1 MKIRKI
7 IGWATLL
14 SAILVV
20 LLIAAVAMAMKFGIT
35 INLDGFRSQVDA
47 AATKALGRDVTIA
60 GSVELVVSFQPG
72 LEVRGVR
79 IGNPA
84 GWPQA
89 DLARAERVRGE
100 IDIIPLLGGKI
111 QVGEIRADGV
121 LLSLETTDAGE
132 KNWEFNIPG
141 RPPPAEAEAPPS
153 DGAQFPI
160 EFVELRQLAL
170 DDVAVDYRDGGLKKN
185 YKFRLDSLY
194 GTAVSG
200 EPMDFNVQGS
210 FQVTP
215 FNFTLTGDPFE
226 ELVNPQDPW
235 KLKMSGN
242 IGDSPI
248 QVHGS
253 FYPKGSESEASLQI
267 AVEKVSLGGLIKELG
282 ISDSMEVDLDRFSV
296 QIDARGGNLK
306 EIIEQS
312 NFSSTLENGRWFW
325 PDPQK
330 QLDMEF
336 RIIKGVI
343 RSPAGK
349 PIELD
354 LGGQIQKSPFLLALK
369 GRPFAELAL
378 TKNPW
383 DMQLTASLSD
393 AEFRGKAQLIRQ
405 SNIPEVIYELVSKN
419 VNLGN
424 LLQNLGIAEGIDAN
438 IDKLQLNITARGSNP
453 RELIELSEARIVL
466 ENSRYVQPIINRD
479 KAMKLWLSQGTI
491 QLQPNKPLRMDIKGK
506 LDRQPYAVTLD
517 GGTLVDLLL
526 EEKPWHL
533 NISGKFE
540 HAPLQ
545 AGITLIRPND
555 IPEARIDIK
564 TGTIEVGEILN
575 WLGIARGIKAKV
587 GSMRVTATARGR
599 NQLELL
605 NRSDFDYSL
614 IDGTWSL
621 QNPNMKSRVDVSIK
635 EFRITRLAASP
646 ININASGH
654 LTKVPAGKNEP
665 SVKFDIK
672 ATARQTVPVESAMA
686 KVGGAVNRFY
696 QLDASG
702 KFADSKVMLTGSLD
716 QRHKQPVA
724 ALDFKAEPVN
734 LGSMLSWLEIARG
747 LEATAGGFEMNIDAS
762 GNDVEEVLSQSN
774 FKASIND
781 GHWIL
786 RDPNTKASVD
796 IGIKK
801 GAIQAL
807 AGKPI
812 TFAVDG
818 RLKETPININL
829 QTESLAAFSGKVDRL
844 PLSFDI
850 QAAATELKMT
860 ADLALPITSKTM
872 GFNIDLRGQKLDSLD
887 ELLDVSLPPFGPYS
901 LGGRFAM
908 DDKGY
913 RISEFEVHIGQSDL
927 SGNAVLKTKGAKP
940 DLDIEL
946 GTEILQI
953 DDFDLGDWSAV
964 EPQKQMPEKQ
974 DKDPAREDLKLLLSP
989 EVMKSMDARLAVKV
1003 NEVLSGKDSLGGGSV
1018 LVVLKNGR
1026 FAIDPLRLEIP
1037 GGAVN
1042 MSLAYEPTG
1051 KSVIAEAV
1059 ANIDKFDFGVLA
1071 RRAKADTKMRGL
1083 LSLNL
1088 NLKSQSPRLDT
1099 IMQNANGHIDFGIWP
1114 EDLEAGVIDLWA
1126 VNLFTAIL
1134 PQVDKEE
1141 TSKVNCIIGNY
1152 NLKEGLLREHQMVID
1167 TTRMRV
1173 KGEAKVDFK
1182 KDEVYLYLKSSGKK
1196 PEFFSLATPIEVRG
1210 KISDFKIGVAPGG
1223 LLGTTVRFIT
1233 SPLHVP
1239 LRRLFSE
1246 NLPPAGSDIC
1256 ESSKVQRRTES
1267 TK

>member
-1 MKIRKI
+1 MRIRKI

-14 SAILVV
+14 SGILVI
-20 LLIAAVAMAMKFGIT
+20 LFIAAVALAMKFGIT

-47 AATKALGRDVTIA
+47 AATKALGRNITIA

-84 GWPQA
+84 GWPQG

-100 IDIIPLLGGKI
+100 IDMIPLLGGKI

-121 LLSLETTDAGE
+121 LLSLETTGTGE

-141 RPPPAEAEAPPS
+141 RPQPAEAEAPPS
-153 DGAQFPI
+153 DGAQFSI

-170 DDVAVDYRDGGLKKN
+170 ADVAVNYRDGGLNKN
-185 YKFRLDSLY
+185 YKFRLDSLN

-200 EPMDFNVQGS
+200 EPMDFSARGS

-226 ELVNPQDPW
+226 ELLTPQDPW

-248 QVHGS
+248 QVDGAFH
-253 FYPKGSESEASLQI
+253 PKGSESEASLQI

-282 ISDSMEVDLDRFSV
+282 ISDSMEVNLDHFSV
-296 QIDARGGNLK
+296 QIDVRGGNLK

-336 RIIKGVI
+336 RIIEGVI

-349 PIELD
+349 QIELD
-354 LGGQIQKSPFLLALK
+354 LEGQVQKSPFLLALK
-369 GRPFAELAL
+369 GRPFAELVL
-378 TKNPW
+378 TTNPW

-393 AEFRGKAQLIRQ
+393 AEFRGKARLVRQ

-419 VNLGN
+419 VNLGH
-424 LLQNLGIAEGIDAN
+424 LLQHLNIAEDIEAR
-438 IDKLQLNITARGSNP
+438 IDKLQMNITARGSNP
-453 RELIELSEARIVL
+453 RELIKFSEARIVL
-466 ENSRYVQPIINRD
+466 ENSRYVQSIINRD
-479 KAMKLWLSQGTI
+479 KEMKLWLSQGTI
-491 QLQPNKPLRMDIKGK
+491 QLQPNKPLRMDINGK
-506 LDRQPYAVTLD
+506 LDRQPYVVTID
-517 GGTLVDLLL
+517 GGTLVSLLL

-540 HAPLQ
+540 NAPLQ

-555 IPEARIDIK
+555 IPEARIDIN
-564 TGTIEVGEILN
+564 TGTIEVGEILD

-635 EFRITRLAASP
+635 EFRVHRRAESP
-646 ININASGH
+646 ININATGH

-665 SVKFDIK
+665 PVKFDIK
-672 ATARQTVPVESAMA
+672 ATARQTVPVGSATA
-686 KVGGAVNRFY
+686 KVGEAVNRFY

-716 QRHKQPVA
+716 QSRKEPVA
-724 ALDFKAEPVN
+724 ALDFKAGPVN

-747 LEATAGGFEMNIDAS
+747 LEARVGGFEMNIDAS
-762 GNDVEEVLSQSN
+762 GNDVKEVLSQSN

-786 RDPNTKASVD
+786 RDPNTGASVD
-796 IGIKK
+796 IGINK

-812 TFAVDG
+812 TFALDG

-829 QTESLAAFSGKVDRL
+829 QTETLAAFSSKVDRL

-850 QAAATELKMT
+850 QAAATRLEMT

-887 ELLDVSLPPFGPYS
+887 ELLDVSLPPVGPYS
-901 LGGRFAM
+901 LGGQFAM
-908 DDKGY
+908 DANGY
-913 RISEFEVHIGQSDL
+913 RISEFEVRIGQSDL
-927 SGNAVLKTKGAKP
+927 SGNAALRTKGTKP
-940 DLDIEL
+940 DLNIEL
-946 GTEILQI
+946 GTKILQI

-964 EPQKQMPEKQ
+964 KSERPRSEGEHAPE
-974 DKDPAREDLKLLLSP
+974 DMKLLLGP
-989 EVMKSMDARLAVKV
+989 EVMQSMDARLAVNV
-1003 NEVLSGKDSLGGGSV
+1003 NEVLSGKDPLGSGSV
-1018 LVVLKNGR
+1018 IVTLKNGR
-1026 FAIDPLRLEIP
+1026 FAVDPLRLEIP
-1037 GGAVN
+1037 GGAVD
-1042 MSLAYEPTG
+1042 MSFTYEPTG
-1051 KSVIAEAV
+1051 TAVLAEAF

-1083 LSLNL
+1083 LSLDVK
-1088 NLKSQSPRLDT
+1088 LKSQSPRLDT
-1099 IMQNANGHIDFGIWP
+1099 VMQNVDGHIDFGIWP
-1114 EDLEAGVIDLWA
+1114 EDLESGIIDLWA

-1134 PQVDKEE
+1134 PQIDKEK
-1141 TSKVNCIIGNY
+1141 TSRVNCIIGNY
-1152 NLKEGLLREHQMVID
+1152 SLNDGLLKEDRMVID

-1173 KGEAKVDFK
+1173 TGEARVDFK
-1182 KDEVYLYLKSSGKK
+1182 KEDVYLYLKSSGKK

-1210 KISDFKIGVAPGG
+1210 KTSDFKIGVAPGG
-1223 LLGTTVRFIT
+1223 LLGTTIRFIT

-1246 NLPPAGSDIC
+1246 NLPSAGDDIC
-1256 ESSKVQRRTES
+1256 ESPLTRDK
-1267 TK
+1267 

>member
-1 MKIRKI
+1 MRIRKI

-20 LLIAAVAMAMKFGIT
+20 LLIAAVALAMTFGIT

-79 IGNPA
+79 IGNPK
-84 GWPQA
+84 GWPQG

-100 IDIIPLLGGKI
+100 IDIIPLLGGKV

-121 LLSLETTDAGE
+121 LLSLETTDVGE
-132 KNWEFNIPG
+132 KNWEFNISG
-141 RPPPAEAEAPPS
+141 RPQPAEAQAPPS
-153 DGAQFPI
+153 DGTLFPI

-170 DDVAVDYRDGGLKKN
+170 NNVAVDYRDGGLEKN
-185 YKFRLDSLY
+185 YQFRLDSLN

-200 EPMDFNVQGS
+200 EPMDFNARGS
-210 FQVTP
+210 FQTTP

-226 ELVNPQDPW
+226 EFMKPQNPW
-235 KLKMSGN
+235 KLEMSGSL
-242 IGDSPI
+242 GDSPI
-248 QVHGS
+248 RVNGS
-253 FYPKGSESEASLQI
+253 FHPKGSESEASLQI
-267 AVEKVSLGGLIKELG
+267 AVERASLGGLIKELG
-282 ISDSMEVDLDRFSV
+282 ISDSMEVDLDHFSV

-325 PDPQK
+325 PDPEK

-354 LGGQIQKSPFLLALK
+354 LEGQVQKSPFLLALK

-378 TKNPW
+378 TTNPW

-393 AEFRGKAQLIRQ
+393 AEFRGKAQLVRQ

-424 LLQNLGIAEGIDAN
+424 LLQNSGIAEGIDAN

-453 RELIELSEARIVL
+453 RELIELSEARILL

-479 KAMKLWLSQGTI
+479 KAMKLWLNQGTI
-491 QLQPNKPLRMDIKGK
+491 QLQPNKPIRMDIKGK
-506 LDRQPYAVTLD
+506 LDRQPYAVAID

-564 TGTIEVGEILN
+564 TGTIEVGEILD

-587 GSMRVTATARGR
+587 GSMRVNATARGR

-621 QNPNMKSRVDVSIK
+621 QNPNMKSRLDVSIK
-635 EFRITRLAASP
+635 EFRVTRLAASP

-716 QRHKQPVA
+716 QRHKEPVA
-724 ALDFKAEPVN
+724 ALDFKAGPVN

-747 LEATAGGFEMNIDAS
+747 LEASVGGFEMNIDAS

-786 RDPNTKASVD
+786 RDPNTNASVN

-812 TFAVDG
+812 TFALDG

-829 QTESLAAFSGKVDRL
+829 HTESLAAFSGKIDRL
-844 PLSFDI
+844 PLGFDI
-850 QAAATELKMT
+850 QAAATRLKMT

-887 ELLDVSLPPFGPYS
+887 ELLGVSLPPLGPYS
-901 LGGRFAM
+901 LGGQFAM

-913 RISEFEVHIGQSDL
+913 RISEFEVRLGQSDL

-940 DLDIEL
+940 DLNIEL
-946 GTEILQI
+946 GTKILQI
-953 DDFDLGDWSAV
+953 NDFDFGDWSAI
-964 EPQKQMPEKQ
+964 EPERPRSEEK
-974 DKDPAREDLKLLLSP
+974 DAPADMKLLLGP
-989 EVMKSMDARLAVKV
+989 EVMQSMDARLAVNV
-1003 NEVLSGKDSLGGGSV
+1003 NEVLSGQDSLGSGTV
-1018 LVVLKNGR
+1018 MVTLKNGR
-1026 FAIDPLRLEIP
+1026 FAVDPLRLEIP
-1037 GGAVN
+1037 GGAVD
-1042 MSLAYEPTG
+1042 MSFAYKPTG
-1051 KSVIAEAV
+1051 KAVLAEAF

-1071 RRAKADTKMRGL
+1071 RRAKADTKMKGL
-1083 LSLNL
+1083 LSLDL
-1088 NLKSQSPRLDT
+1088 KLKSQSLRLDT
-1099 IMQNANGHIDFGIWP
+1099 VMQNADGHINFGIWP
-1114 EDLEAGVIDLWA
+1114 EDLESGIIDLWA

-1134 PQVDKEE
+1134 PQVDKEK
-1141 TSKVNCIIGNY
+1141 TSRVNCIIGNY
-1152 NLKEGLLREHQMVID
+1152 KLDDGLLREDRMIID

-1173 KGEAKVDFK
+1173 KGEARVDFK
-1182 KDEVYLYLKSSGKK
+1182 KEDVYLYLKSSGKK

-1223 LLGTTVRFIT
+1223 LFGTTIRFIT

-1246 NLPPAGSDIC
+1246 DLPPAGNDIC
-1256 ESSKVQRRTES
+1256 ESPLTRDK
-1267 TK
+1267 